1 LTYIPLLLLLLLLRL
16 LLLQAAGSHPV
27 FLTRMDYHMAL
38 VNSAALQQAGLADSA
53 GSGCG
58 CSCDPGNDAGGVDRD
73 AATGQPTGLLR
84 WVPLQVWVL

>member
-1 LTYIPLLLLLLLLRL
+1 MLNAAAAAV
-16 LLLQAAGSHPV
+16 LQAAGNHPV

-38 VNSAALQQAGLADSA
+38 VNSAALQQAGLIDGA

-58 CSCDPGNDAGGVDRD
+58 CSCGASSDAAGCTGGVDRD

-84 WVPLQVWVL
+84 